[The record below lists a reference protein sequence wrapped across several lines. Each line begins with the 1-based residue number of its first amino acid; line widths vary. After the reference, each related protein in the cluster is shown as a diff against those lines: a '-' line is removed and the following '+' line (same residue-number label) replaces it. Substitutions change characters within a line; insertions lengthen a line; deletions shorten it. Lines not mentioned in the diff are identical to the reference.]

1 MINSPTMNELFRKPE
16 ISTIGVLFVNF
27 TIITTEICALNKS
40 ALKTE

>member
-1 MINSPTMNELFRKPE
+1 MNELFREPE
-16 ISTIGVLFVNF
+16 ISTISVIFVNL